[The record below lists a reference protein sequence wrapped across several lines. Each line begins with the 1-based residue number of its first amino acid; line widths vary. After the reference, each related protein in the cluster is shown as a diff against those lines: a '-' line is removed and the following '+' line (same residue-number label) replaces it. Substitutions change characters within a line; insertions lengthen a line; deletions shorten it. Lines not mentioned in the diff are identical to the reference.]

1 MKLKLVVEKL
11 DEIDSKYHDLYTEK
25 DGKYE
30 FTGVEGM
37 KTQADIDRLQTAL
50 NKERADHKS
59 TKEKYKGLPDKT
71 VEEIVAD
78 LDRIPELEAA
88 AKGAGNV
95 DELVEA
101 KIQSRLKPIERERDK
116 YKKEL
121 DEAQTQV
128 SAYQGKDRPRTIQDA
143 VRAAIGKQQGF
154 QQSAVEDA
162 LIIGERVFEI
172 DDAGHVVTKDGVGVT
187 PGISAEV
194 WLTEIQNARPHW
206 WVGSQGGGAGGN
218 RGGASGAT
226 NPWTH
231 EGWNLTEQ
239 GRIYREDPAK
249 AQQMAA
255 SAGTQIGGVKP
266 EPKK

>member
-30 FTGVEGM
+30 FSGVEGM

-50 NKERADHKS
+50 KKERDDHKA
-59 TKEKYKGLPDKT
+59 TKEKLKGLPDKT
-71 VEEIVAD
+71 VDEIVAD

-121 DEAQTQV
+121 DEASAQV
-128 SAYQGKDRPRTIQDA
+128 TAYQGKERTRTIQDA
-143 VRAAIGKQQGF
+143 VRTAIGKQQGF
-154 QQSAVEDA
+154 QQSAIEDA

-194 WLTEIQNARPHW
+194 WLTEVQTSRPHW
-206 WVGSQGGGAGGN
+206 WASSQGGGAGGN
-218 RGGASGAT
+218 RGGVSGAA

-231 EGWNLTEQ
+231 EAWNMTEQ
-239 GRIYREDPAK
+239 GRIYREDSAK
-249 AQQMAA
+249 AEQMAK
-255 SAGTQIGGVKP
+255 SAGTTIGGAKP